1 MVGIQ
6 QRYNLMSDFKI
17 QVFGWQEGFKK
28 SISEILT
35 FNKNNEIEL
44 RKISFS
50 SNGFLTLEE
59 KELKTVLLGF
69 NPKLI
74 GTQLRVIIHLIK
86 QLKLNKK
93 VHLKGNKRGIDS
105 GGI

>member
-1 MVGIQ
+1 M
-6 QRYNLMSDFKI
+6 NFSDFNI
-17 QVFGWQEGFKK
+17 QVLGWQEGFKK

-50 SNGFLTLEE
+50 PNGFLTLEE

-69 NPKLI
+69 NPNLI
-74 GTQLRVIIHLIK
+74 GTQLRVIIHLKK
-86 QLKLNKK
+86 QLKLNNFSEKIDNVDLTDPSQPKIK
-93 VHLKGNKRGIDS
+93 VFKP
-105 GGI
+105 